1 MTKTFEDVI
10 AWQKAH
16 QFVLQVYRIC
26 KVFPDTERFGLT
38 SQFQRA
44 ATSIAANFAEGYGKL
59 SQADKLRFMNIAQ
72 GSMEECRYYSILAR
86 DLTYINEDEYQQL
99 RSVLNEAS
107 FLLNSY
113 IKGILE
119 NKFKDTL
126 L

>member
-99 RSVLNEAS
+99 RSALNEAN